1 MLRATRQPLI
11 VSDRASI
18 RFLAGVG
25 LLRRDLPGLRHS
37 LPYLRSLLPGK
48 SALADGVPMM
58 PFGAIAWL
66 RAYVRPG
73 MKVFE
78 YGSGGSTIFFASHVG
93 QIVSVEHDPEWY
105 ERTAERLGPLPPDN
119 SSYVLQPP
127 DEGANAEFGSTDER
141 YRSMNFE
148 SYVKTIDDYA
158 DEHFDLVVVD
168 GRARTACVLRALP
181 KIRRGRFLLLDD
193 SYRSEYSP
201 AMAALAGQRRTDF
214 RGLAPYNTDLGQTT
228 VWEIQD

>member
-37 LPYLRSLLPGK
+37 VPYLRSLLPGK

-78 YGSGGSTIFFASHVG
+78 YGSGGSTIFFARHVG
-93 QIVSVEHDPEWY
+93 HIVSIEHDPEWY
-105 ERTAERLGPLPPDN
+105 ERTAEQLASLPPGN

-127 DEGANAEFGSTDER
+127 DEGAKAKFGSTDER
-141 YRSMNFE
+141 YRGMNFE

-181 KIRRGRFLLLDD
+181 KVRRGGFLLLDD
-193 SYRSEYSP
+193 SYRGEYSP
-201 AMAALAGQRRTDF
+201 AMAALAGQGRNDF